1 MDTILSSNLF
11 RLIVREFPTI
21 NKIIDVSS
29 AENFYI
35 SILII
40 IISAWIYI
48 GWLWNFLNF
57 IYNLIFKSSKSDI
70 KKQIKRSV

>member
-40 IISAWIYI
+40 IVSAWIYI
-48 GWLWNFLNF
+48 GWLWEFLNF
-57 IYNLIFKSSKSDI
+57 IYNLIFKSSKFRY